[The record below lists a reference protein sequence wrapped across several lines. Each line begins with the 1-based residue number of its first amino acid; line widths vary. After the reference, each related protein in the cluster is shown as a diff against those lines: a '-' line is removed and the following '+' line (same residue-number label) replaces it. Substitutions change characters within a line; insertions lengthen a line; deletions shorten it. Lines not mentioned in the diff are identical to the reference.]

1 LALAGLLCA
10 LPAASGADLY
20 RWVDAHGGVH
30 FTENLADVPPGQ
42 RARADQE
49 ALRRR
54 REQAPASSAAASV
67 DPAAGERAAP
77 RATRPVARA
86 TAAPERSAR
95 VHTLLTT
102 PGTNQLRLNAELN
115 DQLMASFIADT
126 GASMNTIPRWAA
138 ERLGVA
144 IDDDTPQMTMVGV
157 GGKPMRVPVVTLD
170 SVRVGTAIVR
180 DVEMA
185 VIDTM
190 NLGLLGMPFFNNFK
204 VSLDP
209 SRGVM
214 TLEEIDLSAVEGVY
228 GGYDG
233 SVWRMKF
240 RQLRQEIAQVEQKLE
255 EVPSSYTSII
265 ARLEER
271 REYWL
276 NQLEQLEDRA
286 QRAGVP
292 GQWWE

>member
-1 LALAGLLCA
+1 
-10 LPAASGADLY
+10 
-20 RWVDAHGGVH
+20 
-30 FTENLADVPPGQ
+30 
-42 RARADQE
+42 
-49 ALRRR
+49 
-54 REQAPASSAAASV
+54 
-67 DPAAGERAAP
+67 
-77 RATRPVARA
+77 
-86 TAAPERSAR
+86 

-102 PGTNQLRLNAELN
+102 PGSNQLRLNAELN
-115 DQLMASFIADT
+115 GELMASFIADT

-138 ERLGVA
+138 DRLGVP

-170 SVRVGTAIVR
+170 SVRVGTALVR

-190 NLGLLGMPFFNNFK
+190 NVGLLGMPFFNNFK

-209 SRGVM
+209 ARGLIA
-214 TLEEIDLSAVEGVY
+214 LEEIDLSAVEGVY

-233 SVWRMKF
+233 SVWRQKF
-240 RQLRQEIAQVEQKLE
+240 QQVREEIAAVEQRLE
-255 EVPSSYTSII
+255 EVPSSYTTII
-265 ARLEER
+265 AALEEK

-292 GQWWE
+292 AQWWE